1 MNQDVQPNFYSIIPA
16 DLRYDNRLKATEKLF
31 FSEISALTN
40 ALGYCYAGNKYFS
53 KLYDCDVR
61 TITRWIKSLEKFGYI
76 KVELIRDE
84 KQVIKERRIY
94 TRESMKGGIDNFV
107 HTPMD
112 RNVRE
117 NNIYINNITHTT
129 EDENL
134 KIKYADRV
142 YMTEYEYQNLINEYG
157 EFKAQKCVKEL
168 DMYKKSKGVEY
179 ADDYSTIKRWV
190 IDRIEEQEDRK
201 NKKSEIKEK
210 KGYYRHYNQRSYPD
224 DFWDSFYCN

>member
-1 MNQDVQPNFYSIIPA
+1 MNQNVQPNFYSIIPA

-112 RNVRE
+112 KIVRE

-129 EDENL
+129 EDENS

-142 YMTEYEYQNLINEYG
+142 YMTEDEYQNLINEYG

-179 ADDYSTIKRWV
+179 VDDYSTIKRWV

>member
-94 TRESMKGGIDNFV
+94 TRESMKKGMDKIV
-107 HTPMD
+107 YTPMD

-129 EDENL
+129 EDENS

-142 YMTEYEYQNLINEYG
+142 YMTEDEYQNLINEYG
-157 EFKAQKCVKEL
+157 QFKAQKCVKEL

-190 IDRIEEQEDRK
+190 INRVEEIE
-201 NKKSEIKEK
+201 NKKQIKENK
-210 KGYYRHYNQRSYPD
+210 KNNYKNFSQRKYPD
-224 DFWDSFYCN
+224 NFFDSFYAN